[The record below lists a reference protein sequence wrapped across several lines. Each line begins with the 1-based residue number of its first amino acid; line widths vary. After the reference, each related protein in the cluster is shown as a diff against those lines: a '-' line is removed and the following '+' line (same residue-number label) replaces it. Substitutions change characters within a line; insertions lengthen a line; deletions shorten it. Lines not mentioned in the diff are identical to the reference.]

1 MRYLKFCFL
10 LFMRDFLTTS
20 DLAHKSGYTPQQIRN
35 LWNAGRLL
43 AAEVINPGG
52 KQLRF
57 KKTQEIEDWCAN
69 KRRSLPTRPVDYRLW
84 YKLVERCKE
93 LEKRDGLIRRGAGIR
108 LISTN
113 GWNSWSKSPR
123 VLDYGLWLWMRRAD
137 ALEKRAEQLRREKG
151 KRGGGLPNQQ
161 E

>member
-93 LEKRDGLIRRGAGIR
+93 LEKQDGPYPPWRWD
-108 LISTN
+108 STN
-113 GWNSWSKSPR
+113 FHEWVELMEQKPA
-123 VLDYGLWLWMRRAD
+123 RA
-137 ALEKRAEQLRREKG
+137 
-151 KRGGGLPNQQ
+151 
-161 E
+161 